1 MERIVVYTCI
11 TKNYDWLLPPLWTS
25 PNLQYICFTDNLYLR
40 CKGWKIL
47 PLPSIS
53 ATNDGNLANR
63 FCKFFPWKILP
74 DNYWSLYI
82 DANIRLLCDPSGII
96 SAAEGIGAE
105 IAIPNHPQRSDLW
118 QEAEA
123 CKQLNKFTDSDLAV
137 LDAQLA
143 RYDSSGMPKNSG
155 LTGNG
160 IIFRSGQSERL
171 LPVMEKWWIELSEGV
186 KRDQISLPFVLWST
200 GMPIYRIPFFVWDPN
215 PYFRIVPHR
224 RGGDWFSYLHAR
236 QYHGSVYSVSLSI
249 LNFVRR
255 LAAVIFRAL
264 SRIASLS

>member
-1 MERIVVYTCI
+1 MKNIVVFTCI
-11 TKNYDWLLPPLWTS
+11 TNNYDWLLPPLWTS
-25 PNLQYICFTDNLYLR
+25 PNVIYICFSDDPNLR
-40 CKGWKIL
+40 CKGWEVR
-47 PLPSIS
+47 PLPSLPVLR
-53 ATNDGNLANR
+53 DGNLANR

-74 DNYWSLYI
+74 AHKWSLYI
-82 DANIRLLCDPSGII
+82 DANIRLLIDPSPII
-96 SAAEGIGAE
+96 TEALGIGAE

-118 QEAEA
+118 EEAGA
-123 CKQLNKFTDSDLAV
+123 CKKLNKFTASDFAAI
-137 LDAQLA
+137 DAQLG
-143 RYDSSGMPKNSG
+143 RYESSGMPKGTG

-200 GMPIYRIPFFVWDPN
+200 DVPIYKIPFFVWDPN

-224 RGGDWFSYLHAR
+224 RGSGWFSYLHAR
-236 QYHGSVYSVSLSI
+236 QYHGSVYSVSFSI
-249 LNFVRR
+249 LNLVRR

-264 SRIASLS
+264 PRIG